1 MALAT
6 SLHNNPLSVSLTV
19 AFIQSLNVASL
30 KMVVRAVPNDAF
42 RMLSQRLQLS
52 FYMRRL
58 TIVAN

>member
-6 SLHNNPLSVSLTV
+6 SLHNNPLSVSLMV

-30 KMVVRAVPNDAF
+30 KMVVRAVPNAALG
-42 RMLSQRLQLS
+42 MLSHRLQLS
-52 FYMRRL
+52 FYMCRL